1 MAFDKNGKPLPKGIA
16 WLEKKQL
23 YMGRFMYQGI
33 SYTLY
38 DKKLHGITKK
48 LAEKRYEAE
57 HGLCKSTSKLTLNNW
72 FEIWLNNYKSPNL
85 KKTTLQN
92 YLSLYNNHLRNT
104 LGTCIL
110 SQIKPIHIQ
119 QLYNDFLITGH
130 SATSLQTL
138 HSLLHNIFEV
148 ATRNDLITKNPCLAT
163 VRPTA
168 CHHERQVLTLEEQ
181 NQLLTFIQQEKWNFC
196 EPIITTLLG
205 TGIRIGELLGLK
217 WEDIDF
223 EKKTISIN
231 RTLVYTKNEKTG
243 KFGFEMQSPKTRHS
257 KRILPMHPNVESALK
272 RQFNNQ
278 QKLRQQNKWK
288 TLRGFETLIFTG
300 YKGHPLLTA
309 SVQNMLNRLVADIQ
323 KNSELPLCNIK
334 HLHPHMMRHSF
345 ATRCF
350 EADIPPKTVQT
361 LLGHSNI
368 QMTLDLYT
376 HVSEEKKLKDMQKL
390 ISIL

>member
-1 MAFDKNGKPLPKGIA
+1 MASHFLRELP
-16 WLEKKQL
+16 
-23 YMGRFMYQGI
+23 
-33 SYTLY
+33 
-38 DKKLHGITKK
+38 GITKK

-57 HGLCKSTSKLTLNNW
+57 HGLCKSTNKLTFNSW

-110 SQIKPIHIQ
+110 SQIKPI
-119 QLYNDFLITGH
+119 
-130 SATSLQTL
+130 
-138 HSLLHNIFEV
+138 HNIFEV

-323 KNSELPLCNIK
+323 KNAELPLCNIK